1 MTLTPQQIE
10 QAKRSPLD
18 LMDVISSQQGGWYQ
32 RAPYLDLINDYL
44 MRAARREINRLAIFV
59 PPQFGKS
66 TLVSRGLPSW
76 WLGTFPDEEVMLTSY
91 GQDWADHWGRE
102 ARDTIEEYGSTVFG
116 ITVADDSSA
125 RGRWQ
130 VQDHRGGFK
139 AAGISG
145 SVTGRPA
152 KLLIIDDPV
161 KNAEEAFSSTI
172 HQRNIEWWAS
182 TASTRLHLDSVVI
195 LMMTRWHP
203 NDLAGHLLGEDG
215 WVVLSLPALAG
226 NDDPLGRAPGESL
239 APTRFPVP
247 MLEEIKARQMRVL
260 DGYFWNAMY
269 QQQPHL
275 PEGLLYFDKAT
286 CEYGR
291 DHAPEPRERIITAP
305 LPGQPGNGYV
315 IVWERPQPG
324 ERYYIG
330 ADTADGKGETLG
342 TWSSAGGPDRNAA
355 AIYKASNDTQVAEI
369 YGRQPEHEYAKL
381 LSDWGVAYNNA
392 LLAVERNRRAV
403 LVNLQSL
410 RYPNLYWTQRI
421 GDMHMIPAANPARQV
436 EFGWDTT
443 AKSRPQ
449 LLADHRTDITTG
461 VMKPASKEYWDETLT
476 FVHGDPP
483 AATPGQHDDRVMAH
497 AIAGQARRA
506 MRLGWGGSQQRRA
519 PTKASSTLRIG

>member
-1 MTLTPQQIE
+1 MLTPSQIE

-18 LMDVISSQQGGWYQ
+18 LLEVISTQQGNWYQ
-32 RAPYLDLINDYL
+32 RAPHLEVVNDAL
-44 MRAARREINRLAIFV
+44 MRAARREIKRLMIFM
-59 PPQFGKS
+59 PPQHGKS

-76 WLGTFPDEEVMLTSY
+76 WVGSFPDEDIMLTSY

-102 ARDTIEEYGSTVFG
+102 TRDTIEEFGSSVFG
-116 ITVADDSSA
+116 VTVADDSAA

-130 VQDHRGGFK
+130 VEGRRGGFK
-139 AAGISG
+139 AAGIAG

-152 KLLIIDDPV
+152 DLLIIDDPV
-161 KNAEEAFSSTI
+161 KNQDEAFSATI
-172 HQRNIEWWAS
+172 HNRNIQWWAS
-182 TASTRLHLDSVVI
+182 TASTRLHKDSVVV

-203 NDLAGHLLGEDG
+203 NDLAGFLLGEEG
-215 WVVLSLPALAG
+215 WTVVTLPAIAG
-226 NDDPLGRAPGESL
+226 ADDMMGREPGEPL
-239 APTRFPVP
+239 FPERYPLTV
-247 MLEEIKARQMRVL
+247 LEEIRARQVRVL

-291 DHAPEPRERIITAP
+291 DHAPDPRERIQTAP
-305 LPGQPGNGYV
+305 LPGQPANGYV
-315 IVWERPQPG
+315 MVWERPQPG

-342 TWSSAGGPDRNAA
+342 TWSASGGPDRNAA

-381 LSDWGVAYNNA
+381 LYDWGVAYNNA

-403 LVNLQSL
+403 LVNLLSL
-410 RYPNLYWTQRI
+410 RYPNLYWTPRT
-421 GDMHMIPAANPARQV
+421 GDMHAIPALNPARQI
-436 EFGWDTT
+436 EYGFDTT
-443 AKSRPQ
+443 SKSRPQ

-461 VMKPASKEYWDETLT
+461 VMKPQSREYWDETLT

-506 MRLGWGGSQQRRA
+506 MRAGRGGGAERSRLTVQPMSMR
-519 PTKASSTLRIG
+519 